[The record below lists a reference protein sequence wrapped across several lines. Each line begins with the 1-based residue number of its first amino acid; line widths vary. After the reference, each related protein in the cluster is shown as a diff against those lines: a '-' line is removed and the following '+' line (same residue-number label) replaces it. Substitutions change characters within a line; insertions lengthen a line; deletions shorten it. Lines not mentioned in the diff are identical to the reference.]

1 MTPDIE
7 VNPMGITSS
16 DVNAYARWD
25 ATELAER
32 IRRGELSC
40 REAVEL
46 AFAAIAAKNP
56 ELNAFAYLREEALRE
71 ADECDGT
78 GTANGPASRKDEP
91 FLGVPVGLK
100 NLIQEL
106 AGEPH
111 TMGSRALRGVR
122 APFTSRFAEALREA
136 GFLVIGITNVPE
148 FALMGT
154 TEPKA
159 YGPTRNPWDVRHSPG
174 GSSGGSAAAVAARM
188 VPLAGAN
195 DGGGSIRIPAAYTG
209 LFGLKP
215 TRGRTPIG
223 PGRGRALFGLGI
235 NHVLTRSVRDSAA
248 VLDVLWAKVR
258 PYEPGAAFV
267 APPFDGSYREAAKG
281 GLSGQKKPLRV
292 AVWTRSPLGGE
303 PHPAVAQSAR
313 AVAEALANQGHAV
326 EEAYPQVDGERLT
339 LSYLTA
345 YLADVAHLYTRRLPA
360 LVRTFRPEETEAASR
375 LLARLGERLKA
386 ADFLDAVELWDR
398 ATLAVDEFFA
408 HYDLLVTPTAMDA
421 APRLG
426 EGGSRAQDLLL
437 ELVARFRLEG
447 LVERLGAFTRIFLEA
462 IGRVPFTQLANFT
475 GTPTASVPVGRK
487 DGLPVG
493 VQLMAGRGRE
503 DLILA
508 VARFLEETPLW
519 LRDVPPHAVGGT
531 AAETSQHSP
540 RGKIP
545 RLPPDESRRGEEDGG
560 PPRT

>member
-1 MTPDIE
+1 
-7 VNPMGITSS
+7 MGIAPS
-16 DVNAYARWD
+16 DVQAYAQWD

-32 IRRGELSC
+32 LRRGELSC
-40 REAVEL
+40 REAVDL
-46 AFAAIAAKNP
+46 AFAAVATKNP
-56 ELNAFAYLREEALRE
+56 ALNAFVYVREEVFRE
-71 ADECDGT
+71 ADACDEGKAVR
-78 GTANGPASRKDEP
+78 GTAVRGDAP
-91 FLGVPVGLK
+91 FLGVPIGLK

-122 APFTSRFAEALREA
+122 ASFTSRFAEALREA

-154 TEPKA
+154 TEPKS
-159 YGPTRNPWDVRHSPG
+159 YGPTRNPWNLRHSPG

-248 VLDVLWAKVR
+248 VLDVLWVKVR

-267 APPFDGSYREAAKG
+267 APPFDGSYREATNGEAIRRR
-281 GLSGQKKPLRV
+281 KPLRV

-303 PHPAVAQSAR
+303 PHPAVAQSVR
-313 AVAEALANQGHAV
+313 AVADALANQGHAV

-345 YLADVAHLYTRRLPA
+345 YLADVAHLYAYRLPA
-360 LVRTFRPEETEAASR
+360 LVPSFRPEETEAASR
-375 LLARLGERLKA
+375 LLSRLGQKLKA

-408 HYDLLVTPTAMDA
+408 RYDLLITPTAMDV

-426 EGGSRAQDLLL
+426 EGGSRAQELLL
-437 ELVARFRLEG
+437 ELVTRLHLEE
-447 LVERLGAFTRIFLEA
+447 VVKRLGVSTRIFLEA
-462 IGRVPFTQLANFT
+462 IGRVPFTQVANFT
-475 GTPTASVPVGRK
+475 GAPAASVPVGRK
-487 DGLPVG
+487 DGLPIG
-493 VQLMAGRGRE
+493 VQLMSGRGRE
-503 DLILA
+503 DLLLA
-508 VARFLEETPLW
+508 VADFLEKTPLW
-519 LRDVPPHAVGGT
+519 LRDIPPHAVGETT
-531 AAETSQHSP
+531 AGASGSSPKEGNSRLSAEEP
-540 RGKIP
+540 RGY
-545 RLPPDESRRGEEDGG
+545 GEVENYR
-560 PPRT
+560 P